1 MYKVRLE
8 VDLAK
13 VCRKFP
19 QKDKEAI
26 FKAIKSLEI
35 NPRPNGAIKLA
46 GRDGY
51 RMRVGDY
58 RIIYHIK
65 DRELLVLV
73 VDIDGRADIYKK
85 R

>member
-1 MYKVRLE
+1 MYNVRLE

-13 VCRKFP
+13 ICKKFP
-19 QKDKEAI
+19 LKDKEAI
-26 FKAIKSLEI
+26 FEAIKSLEI
-35 NPRPNGAIKLA
+35 NPRPNGVIKLA